1 MNKNTEIKLCDIGYV
16 CADGEFIPSIFS
28 SDKKNVKNIMTG
40 EIAPASLLSAETKDK
55 FTGDISNDFAQK
67 LYDAEDVKVYAFSVL
82 DLGQTLSILPL
93 FNYANTWDRLS
104 NKIIKYVVYDRK
116 FWLNEGHSFPIKCYE
131 QLSKFLEKA
140 YAKDQKEKELEAQI
154 KRDQNKKVEDYKNM
168 FRF

>member
-1 MNKNTEIKLCDIGYV
+1 MNKNTEIKLCHIGYV

-67 LYDAEDVKVYAFSVL
+67 LYDEEDVKVYAFSDL
-82 DLGQTLSILPL
+82 DLDQTSKILPL
-93 FNYANTWDRLS
+93 FNYANAWDRLS
-104 NKIIKYVVYDRK
+104 NKIIKYVYDRK
-116 FWLNEGHSFPIKCYE
+116 FWINERHSFPIKCYE

-140 YAKDQKEKELEAQI
+140 YAKDQKEKELEVQI